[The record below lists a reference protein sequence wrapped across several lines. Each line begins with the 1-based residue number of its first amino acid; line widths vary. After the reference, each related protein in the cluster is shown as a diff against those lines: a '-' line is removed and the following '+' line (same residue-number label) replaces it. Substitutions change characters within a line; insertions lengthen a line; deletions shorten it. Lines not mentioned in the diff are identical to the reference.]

1 VTDTARIARLTG
13 WALVVAI
20 VSLLGF
26 LQYATGSKPARDA
39 VFRYSTAEGTII
51 LYAVILAA
59 TLALAAGTRK
69 RETFA
74 LRRPRS
80 WAQALALAT
89 LVFVVVNAVGY
100 ALEPILHAGRE
111 QGLTP
116 HGWRGGRAGQF
127 TANLVAFGAIGPIV
141 EELLFRGL
149 GFTLLASWGAWVAI
163 AVTALAFGLWH
174 GIPEALPV
182 LVLFGLG
189 LAYLR
194 SRTESLYPGIVLHML
209 FNVLALVVA
218 VTT

>member
-1 VTDTARIARLTG
+1 VTEATRLARIAG
-13 WALVVAI
+13 WTLIVAI

-26 LQYATGSKPARDA
+26 VQYAEGTKPPRDA

-59 TLALAAGTRK
+59 TLALAIGTDR
-69 RETFA
+69 REFFA

-80 WAQALALAT
+80 WPQAVALAIVVL
-89 LVFVVVNAVGY
+89 VVVNAVGY
-100 ALEPILHAGRE
+100 ALDPLLHASRE

-116 HGWRGGRAGQF
+116 HGWRSGRAGQYA
-127 TANLVAFGAIGPIV
+127 ANLVAFGAFGPIV
-141 EELLFRGL
+141 EELLFRGA
-149 GFTLLASWGAWVAI
+149 GYTLLVRWGPAVAS
-163 AVTALAFGLWH
+163 AVTGVAFGLWH
-174 GIPEALPV
+174 GIPAALPV

-194 SRTESLYPGIVLHML
+194 SRTDSLYPGVVLHML
-209 FNVLALVVA
+209 FNVVALVVA